1 MYGYQ
6 NSDEV
11 TPGAQGGKF
20 GLNIGYVTKF
30 EYNPNAGADGA
41 QQDAID
47 LTVQVGEREYRK
59 RFFPVTKVFAKGG
72 GEITDT
78 NSNEYKEEH
87 KKAVQLLNGELSSIV
102 EAFVSPE
109 SVQQALSVPINSFKD
124 FAQILER
131 LVKST
136 PNWEKQA
143 NDVFLQYQWQ
153 PSGENDKTYLELP
166 KNIKHGVY
174 LVKSLGNGFTEDR
187 TETHIKYVNTES
199 GVTHPF
205 KRGEWFMKSA
215 FANQTNL
222 TENLTD
228 ANAGAAMNQ
237 GAGATW

>member
-6 NSDEV
+6 NSDDV

-20 GLNIGYVTKF
+20 GLNVGYVTKF

-78 NSNEYKEEH
+78 TSNDYKEAHE
-87 KKAVQLLNGELSSIV
+87 KAVQLLNAELSSIV
-102 EAFVSPE
+102 EAFVEPAQ
-109 SVQQALSVPINSFKD
+109 VQQALSVPINTFKD

-131 LVKST
+131 LIKSV
-136 PNWEKQA
+136 PNWDKQA

-153 PSGENDKTYLELP
+153 PSGENDKTYLQLP
-166 KNIKHGVY
+166 GNIKHGTY
-174 LVKSLGNGFTEDR
+174 LVKTLGEGFSEDR
-187 TETHIKYVNTES
+187 TETHLKYVNATS
-199 GVTHPF
+199 GITHPF
-205 KRGEWFMKSA
+205 KRGEWFVKSA

-222 TENLTD
+222 TTNTSTE
-228 ANAGAAMNQ
+228 AASMNG
-237 GAGATW
+237 GAGASGW